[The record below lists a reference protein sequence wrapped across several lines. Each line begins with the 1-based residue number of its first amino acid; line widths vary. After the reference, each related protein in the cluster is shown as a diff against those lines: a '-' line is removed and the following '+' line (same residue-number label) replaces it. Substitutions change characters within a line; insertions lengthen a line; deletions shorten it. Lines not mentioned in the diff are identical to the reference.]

1 MSRTLVSQQRI
12 ADFLGVH
19 PRTVRNMISRGDLT
33 GYRIPGVR
41 AVRLDLNEVAALVRA
56 IPSVS
61 RRDKRPFGPNAK
73 IVTVVPAAIRQESVQ
88 SGLGTEGATEMEDQ
102 S

>member
-1 MSRTLVSQQRI
+1 MSRVFVSQQRI
-12 ADFLGVH
+12 ADLLGVH

-41 AVRLDLNEVAALVRA
+41 AVRLDLNEVQALVRV
-56 IPSVS
+56 IPAVS

-73 IVTVVPAAIRQESVQ
+73 IVTVVPAVIPQEAVQPSQRGEAGSV
-88 SGLGTEGATEMEDQ
+88 EGDQ

>member
-1 MSRTLVSQQRI
+1 MSRIFVSQQRI
-12 ADFLGVH
+12 AELLGVH

-41 AVRLDLNEVAALVRA
+41 AVRVDLNEVQALVRA
-56 IPSVS
+56 IPAVS
-61 RRDKRPFGPNAK
+61 RRGKRPFGPNAN
-73 IVTVVPAAIRQESVQ
+73 IVTVVPAVIPQGAAQADRDAQAAD
-88 SGLGTEGATEMEDQ
+88 GTNP

>member
-1 MSRTLVSQQRI
+1 MSRIFVSQQRI
-12 ADFLGVH
+12 ADLLGVH

-41 AVRLDLNEVAALVRA
+41 AVRLDLNEVQSLVRA
-56 IPSVS
+56 IPAVN
-61 RRDKRPFGPNAK
+61 RRDKIPFGPNAK
-73 IVTVVPAAIRQESVQ
+73 IVTVVPAAIRQEPVRAGQGAEGTS
-88 SGLGTEGATEMEDQ
+88 LGRDQ